1 MAWLNGDKKNRLNLE
16 SEMKRQYEGNLSEE
30 KFGEILLLMLNFKY
44 GGKAR
49 LESLFE
55 EFYGE
60 NIRITIET
68 TKDKVKESKLEAVIC
83 PA

>member
-1 MAWLNGDKKNRLNLE
+1 
-16 SEMKRQYEGNLSEE
+16 MKRQYEGHLSEE
-30 KFGEILLLMLNFKY
+30 KFGELNLLMLNFKY

-55 EFYGE
+55 EFYGP

-68 TKDKVKESKLEAVIC
+68 LEGRVKEPIKMGAVIC

>member
-1 MAWLNGDKKNRLNLE
+1 
-16 SEMKRQYEGNLSEE
+16 MKRQYEGNLSEE
-30 KFGEILLLMLNFKY
+30 TLDVFDCDVLMLNFKY

-68 TKDKVKESKLEAVIC
+68 TKDKVKEPVKMEAVIC